1 MPQEQLDPELQ
12 GWDEVE
18 QIAATGNPTSS
29 AKAQAK
35 SARKLTFAIANLRLA
50 VNSHQKITA
59 NRMEELAK
67 SIDKFNDNSGK
78 LAKSANWLAAALV
91 VLGLAQVVVALIR
104 K

>member
-18 QIAATGNPTSS
+18 QIAGTANPTSA

-35 SARKLTFAIANLRLA
+35 AARKLTFAIANLRLA

-59 NRMEELAK
+59 DRMEKLTN
-67 SIDKFNDNSGK
+67 SIDRFNDSSGK
-78 LAKSANWLAAALV
+78 LAKAANWLAAALV
-91 VLGLAQVVVALIR
+91 VLGLAQVIVALIHR
-104 K
+104 